1 MKIKVNNWLSKVS
14 IFIFAVLLI
23 IFVVYNIFTNPMF
36 WSASAVSCITIGIA
50 IFVSYCLVQRQNN
63 KQKQKELI
71 LELIRNLQL
80 QIEKKETYDF
90 SGQSREEV
98 MMRKR
103 DIANKIRLLES
114 VNGSFLISEDV
125 DYIKEKFEEYDND
138 IGDYIDKFEVLIE
151 IQKTL
156 KRPIDL
162 IDVKLFEMGLH
173 LYIISTEKKK
183 GSNSDTKHK

>member
-1 MKIKVNNWLSKVS
+1 
-14 IFIFAVLLI
+14 
-23 IFVVYNIFTNPMF
+23 
-36 WSASAVSCITIGIA
+36 
-50 IFVSYCLVQRQNN
+50 
-63 KQKQKELI
+63 
-71 LELIRNLQL
+71 
-80 QIEKKETYDF
+80 
-90 SGQSREEV
+90 

-173 LYIISTEKKK
+173 LYSISTEKKK